1 MRWTIDGDKL
11 IELLTIERDKAE
23 VWRRDCEAFGSTQ
36 LLAATQAVLD
46 FNKAISLAKGLQ
58 TEKGEADGDG

>member
-1 MRWTIDGDKL
+1 MRCIDGDKL

-23 VWRRDCEAFGSTQ
+23 AWRRDCVAFGSTQ

-46 FNKAISLAKGLQ
+46 FNKAICLAKGLQ
-58 TEKGEADGDG
+58 TERGEADGDG

>member
-1 MRWTIDGDKL
+1 MNSINGDKL

-23 VWRRDCEAFGSTQ
+23 VWRRDCVAFGSTQ

-46 FNKAISLAKGLQ
+46 FNKAICLAKGMQ
-58 TEKGEADGDG
+58 SEKGEGQETD